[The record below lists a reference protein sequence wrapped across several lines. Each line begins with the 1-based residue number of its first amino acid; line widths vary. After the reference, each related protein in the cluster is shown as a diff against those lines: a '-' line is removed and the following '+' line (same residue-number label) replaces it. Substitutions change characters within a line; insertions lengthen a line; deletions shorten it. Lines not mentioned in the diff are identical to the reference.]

1 MHQADRYLEALA
13 EQERQQREAEAQARP
28 QMIGVQQSAYG
39 WQRMATFG
47 EAWNN
52 LWTRW
57 DFAGRASRSEY
68 WFAQL
73 ELFFFNLGLTFLF
86 TFLSVVTT
94 AAPIWMLLSWVISL
108 IITIPVI
115 CMVVRRLHDI
125 GYSGWWW
132 WISLIPIAGWIVLFV
147 FSVLPSEPRPN
158 RYGPVPFL
166 ERMPNE

>member
-28 QMIGVQQSAYG
+28 HMIGVQQSAYG

-73 ELFFFNLGLTFLF
+73 ALFFVNLGLTFLF
-86 TFLSVVTT
+86 VFLSVVTT
-94 AAPIWMLLSWVISL
+94 AAPIWMLLSWVISFV
-108 IITIPVI
+108 ITIPVI
-115 CMVVRRLHDI
+115 CLVVRRLHDI

-132 WISLIPIAGWIVLFV
+132 WISSAPALATG
-147 FSVLPSEPRPN
+147 
-158 RYGPVPFL
+158 
-166 ERMPNE
+166 

>member
-166 ERMPNE
+166 ERMPNA

>member
-108 IITIPVI
+108 IITIPGACTTSAI
-115 CMVVRRLHDI
+115 PAGGG
-125 GYSGWWW
+125 GY
-132 WISLIPIAGWIVLFV
+132 P
-147 FSVLPSEPRPN
+147 
-158 RYGPVPFL
+158 
-166 ERMPNE
+166 